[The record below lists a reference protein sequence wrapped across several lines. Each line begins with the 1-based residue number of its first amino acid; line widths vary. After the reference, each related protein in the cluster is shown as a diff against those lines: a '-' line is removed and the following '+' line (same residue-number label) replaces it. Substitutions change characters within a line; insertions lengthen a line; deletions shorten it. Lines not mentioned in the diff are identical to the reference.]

1 MVYGLWQSAAGLQV
15 QDYRQTVLANNLANA
30 DTTAFKA
37 DRVSF
42 IERLNA
48 ARTKGG
54 PSASELGG
62 MTGGLLEAPLFTDFS
77 QASLVPSES
86 KFDLAIQGEGFFKVQ
101 TKDGVRVTRD
111 GQTLLNKDGMLV
123 HASTGGA
130 MLDVS
135 NRPIYLNPTQLSK
148 MKVDTNG
155 VIRQGESIAGQLALV
170 EFDDPQKL
178 QKEGKNLFSTDGAR
192 ATRARGE
199 VRQNYTEGSG
209 VEPVT
214 ELVDLMAASRAY
226 QLNATMIS
234 LQDES
239 LGRVVN
245 QLGRIG

>member
-1 MVYGLWQSAAGLQV
+1 MVYGLWQSAAGLQT

-54 PSASELGG
+54 PSAGELGA

-77 QASLVPSES
+77 QASLVPSVS
-86 KFDLAIQGEGFFKVQ
+86 KFDLAIEGEGFFKVQ

-123 HASTGGA
+123 HVATGGA

-135 NRPIYLNPTQLSK
+135 NRPIFLNPTQIDKLK
-148 MKVDTNG
+148 IDTNG

-178 QKEGKNLFSTDGAR
+178 QKEGKNIFNSDGAR

-214 ELVDLMAASRAY
+214 ELVDLMAAARAY